1 MMKHTL
7 ALFMV
12 LALTGAK
19 VVSFKHA
26 RHGNTT
32 SADGRP
38 HNNKTTADGTP
49 HHKGSPSHHD
59 EKEAHGRSG
68 SKLDHSSKHDRDLNQ
83 DHSLMRGSSKQA
95 SKQGAAAGNSSEF
108 GGGKGKGRD
117 KPQHNVLPI
126 GGIVAGVAALAVV
139 GIGFRKYRARAAA
152 ANSNNAPLPTHA
164 MTQPLP
170 PAMTQPP
177 KLALAAP
184 ISLEKHNSMV

>member
-1 MMKHTL
+1 MKHTL
-7 ALFMV
+7 ALFMF

-68 SKLDHSSKHDRDLNQ
+68 LKQ

-170 PAMTQPP
+170 PAITQPP
-177 KLALAAP
+177 KLALVAP

>member
-26 RHGNTT
+26 RHG
-32 SADGRP
+32 
-38 HNNKTTADGTP
+38 NKTTADGTP

-68 SKLDHSSKHDRDLNQ
+68 SKLDRDLNQ

-139 GIGFRKYRARAAA
+139 GIGFRKYRARSAA